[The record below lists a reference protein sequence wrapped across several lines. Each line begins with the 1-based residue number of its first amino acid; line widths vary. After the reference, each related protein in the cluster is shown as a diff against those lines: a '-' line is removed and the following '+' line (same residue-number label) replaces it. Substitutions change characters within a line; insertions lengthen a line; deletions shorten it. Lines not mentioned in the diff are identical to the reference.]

1 MDKLSVSECIRA
13 GWDIFKKRPFI
24 IIGAFVLAYAIGGV
38 SSALLDPGQGAPITF
53 ATTLMSIASG
63 IVGVFVEMGLL
74 TFALRAYDS
83 IDSAGIKDLWN
94 PMPFFYYF
102 AAQVIVGLAVVLGLV
117 LLIVPGIMLALG
129 LMFTSYLVIDKKRGP
144 IEALKES
151 WRITKGHKWQLFLF
165 VLAILGL
172 NILGLIALVVGLLV
186 TIPVSMLAVVHAYRK
201 LEHGASE
208 VAPVSAM

>member
-1 MDKLSVSECIRA
+1 MQKLNALECIRA
-13 GWDIFKKRPFI
+13 GWDIFKKRPFML
-24 IIGAFVLAYAIGGV
+24 IGVFVVAFIVSGI
-38 SSALLDPGQGAPITF
+38 SSALLDPGQNAPVTF

-63 IVGVFVEMGLL
+63 IVGVFVEMGLI

-83 IDSAGIKDLWN
+83 IESAGIKDLWN
-94 PMPFFYYF
+94 AMPFFYYF
-102 AAQVIVGLAVVLGLV
+102 AAQIVVGLSVLLGLV
-117 LLIVPGIMLALG
+117 ILIVPGIMVALA
-129 LMFTSYLVIDKKRGP
+129 LMFTSYLVIDKHRGP

-151 WRITKGHKWQLFLF
+151 SRITKGHRWQLL
-165 VLAILGL
+165 VLVLTIIGL
-172 NILGLIALVVGLLV
+172 NILGLIALIVGLLV